1 MFCETR
7 WVDKSIVLE
16 DFHKMYEP
24 FLQCLESIT
33 TTDGWDGNSVIQASE
48 LLKSIASST
57 FIAAF
62 HTIKYFLWVHRLRQG
77 SECDILIA
85 FQNIGSV
92 KQIPLNVR
100 SNIDE
105 TFTSIY
111 VSMAD
116 MARLAGLE
124 SLALPF
130 KCGRQTTRNSVPASR
145 PMNILKDQV
154 SYHF

>member
-7 WVDKSIVLE
+7 WVDKSIVLK

-24 FLQCLESIT
+24 LLQCLESIT

-48 LLKSIASST
+48 LLKSIANST

-62 HTIKYFLWVHRLRQG
+62 HTIKYFLWVHRLSLKWQG
-77 SECDILIA
+77 SERDILIA

-130 KCGRQTTRNSVPASR
+130 KCGCQQLEIMFLHQGPQT
-145 PMNILKDQV
+145 
-154 SYHF
+154 F